1 MSSQVLLDTFRGLSV
16 CAYGA
21 MMALAGL
28 IVDCAWDSQP
38 SSCAFSWDPGS
49 GESKELF
56 QTTESMKS
64 HAAFFMSSSKTKN
77 NSRPTVTNNTNI

>member
-1 MSSQVLLDTFRGLSV
+1 MSV

-38 SSCAFSWDPGS
+38 SSCAFSWDP
-49 GESKELF
+49 EK
-56 QTTESMKS
+56 TEVNILKHIFCQITGLKRSFLLIQGNFLYDCNDPQ
-64 HAAFFMSSSKTKN
+64 AV
-77 NSRPTVTNNTNI
+77 TVAYYI